1 MRKMLIGISMLYLLL
16 SAPAGIAKNQPKD
29 QPKTVK
35 LVLSPASTIPTA
47 DILKNLH
54 VKCPNVSITLDSTKS
69 DYMLEAGGWPGNYKF
84 ALFKPGGQAVFGT
97 TTHMLSNAVKDVCG
111 FIKKQK

>member
-1 MRKMLIGISMLYLLL
+1 MLCLLL
-16 SAPAGIAKNQPKD
+16 STPGGIAKNRAKYQPR
-29 QPKTVK
+29 PVK

-47 DILKNLH
+47 DILKNLR

-84 ALFKPGGQAVFGT
+84 TMFKPGGQAVFAT
-97 TTHMLSNAVKDVCG
+97 TTRMLSNAVKDVCR